1 MDLWLK
7 IGSAVLILAM
17 IAVMWPRARDMLQ
30 NSPKG
35 SSDDWRT
42 FIYLILGVGLFV
54 YLLTKVV

>member
-1 MDLWLK
+1 MSLWLK

-17 IAVMWPRARDMLQ
+17 IAVMWPRARDMLH

-42 FIYLILGVGLFV
+42 FVYLILGVGLFV
-54 YLLTKVV
+54 YLLTKLV

>member
-1 MDLWLK
+1 MGLWYK
-7 IGSAVLILAM
+7 IGSAILLVAM
-17 IAVMWPRARDMLQ
+17 IVILWPQARNMLH

-54 YLLTKVV
+54 YLLTKLV

>member
-1 MDLWLK
+1 MNLWMK

-42 FIYLILGVGLFV
+42 FIYLLLGVGLFV
-54 YLLTKVV
+54 YLLTKLV